1 MRAIKEILLGN
12 GYGSQVAVMAYSAK
26 FASAFYGPFRD
37 AAASAP
43 SFGDRK
49 CYQLPP
55 GARGLAR
62 RALLRD
68 ASEGADFVMVKPGYP
83 YLVCVSFDFYRILF
97 VTQRRFVRIFLWLF
111 IKYQESIPC
120 FGMLVKNMLWIL
132 KQVCWSH

>member
-1 MRAIKEILLGN
+1 MMDGRVKSIKEILLAN
-12 GYGSQVAVMAYSAK
+12 GYGNQVAVLAYSAK

-68 ASEGADFVMVKPGYP
+68 AAEGADFVMVKPGYP
-83 YLVCVSFDFYRILF
+83 YLVCSSRLILRILY
-97 VTQRRFVRIFLWLF
+97 VMPKRFVLIFQLLF
-111 IKYQESIPC
+111 IRCLESTQC
-120 FGMLVKNMLWIL
+120 SGMLVKNM
-132 KQVCWSH
+132 

>member
-1 MRAIKEILLGN
+1 MMDGRVRAIKEILLDNGFGN
-12 GYGSQVAVMAYSAK
+12 QVAVMAYSAK

-83 YLVCVSFDFYRILF
+83 YLVIISKLILGYCE
-97 VTQRRFVRIFLWLF
+97 RCKRNL
-111 IKYQESIPC
+111 S
-120 FGMLVKNMLWIL
+120 
-132 KQVCWSH
+132 